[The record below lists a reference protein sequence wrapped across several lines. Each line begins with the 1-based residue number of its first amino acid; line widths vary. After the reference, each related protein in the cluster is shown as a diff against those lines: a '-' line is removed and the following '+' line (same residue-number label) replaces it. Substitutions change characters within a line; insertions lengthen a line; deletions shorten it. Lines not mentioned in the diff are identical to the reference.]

1 MLELFEIKDNFR
13 RQSMRKFTKQK
24 AFSFLSVLM
33 AGSIL
38 ITGCSSDKT
47 AKKVETI
54 GVVAEAD
61 AKVSNDF
68 KQSIEAVL
76 KVELPTSK
84 EEIHSVV
91 KSIVDD
97 ESYLK
102 NAENREKF
110 LKLANQQIAYLK
122 TVDISPKTEAEKE
135 IHHAFN
141 NYIGYQKGIYNSLK
155 SYADEQDEFFM
166 NTYATN
172 KSMSEKYLK
181 NLEEALA
188 KYNVSI
194 KK

>member
-1 MLELFEIKDNFR
+1 
-13 RQSMRKFTKQK
+13 MRKFTKQK
-24 AFSFLSVLM
+24 ILLFLSVLM
-33 AGSIL
+33 AGFIL

-68 KQSIEAVL
+68 KKSVEAVL

-91 KSIVDD
+91 NSVVNDD
-97 ESYLK
+97 SYLK
-102 NAENREKF
+102 NADNREKF
-110 LKLANQQIAYLK
+110 LKLANQQLTYLK
-122 TVDISPKTEAEKE
+122 TVEISPKTEAEKE
-135 IHHAFN
+135 IFHAFN
-141 NYIGYQKGIYNSLK
+141 NYIGYQKGIYKSLV
-155 SYADEQDEFFM
+155 SYADEQDKFYM
-166 NTYATN
+166 TTYVTN

-181 NLEEALA
+181 SLEETLD